1 MAQRF
6 FRPPSGE
13 PWAVDDPTPAVIAR
27 YPIGTVEIGADDM
40 PPPPPLPNLA
50 ERREAAVL
58 DREAFAEAVAEAGWI
73 GWAEAAQWSAGNA
86 LPAVEQ
92 AALDAEPNTAKRD
105 RLMFDMLGRRSVRR
119 NAPAL
124 EAMRLVRGKTHA
136 EVDALF
142 GLA

>member
-1 MAQRF
+1 MPQRF
-6 FRPPSGE
+6 FRSPDGAS
-13 PWAVDDPTPAVIAR
+13 WAADDPSPAVIAR
-27 YPIGTVEIGADDM
+27 YPAGTVEVAQAV
-40 PPPPPLPNLA
+40 PVAASVPTLA

-73 GWAEAAQWSAGNA
+73 GWADAAQWSAGNA
-86 LPAVEQ
+86 LPAVER
-92 AALDAEPNTAKRD
+92 AALDAEPDAAKRD
-105 RLMFDMLGRRSVRR
+105 RLLFDMLGRRSVRR